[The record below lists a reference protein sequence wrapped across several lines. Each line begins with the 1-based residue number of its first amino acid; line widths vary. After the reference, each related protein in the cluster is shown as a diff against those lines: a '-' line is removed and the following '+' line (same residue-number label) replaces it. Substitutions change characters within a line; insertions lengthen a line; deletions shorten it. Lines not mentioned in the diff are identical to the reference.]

1 MQEIFISN
9 QDHDDG
15 SDMWDFEVRVGNS
28 LDNEGNDNAR
38 CSPLYTLLPGHVGTI
53 VCKNGTLGRYVNIR
67 VDRDDV
73 RLSLCEVAVIGV
85 GKIYLYLSPDIDVG
99 CAFKIPIFC
108 PCTHFIGKSIRKTQ
122 W

>member
-15 SDMWDFEVRVGNS
+15 YDMRDFEVRVGNS

-38 CSPLYTLLPGHVGTI
+38 CSPLYNLLPGHIGTV

-67 VDRDDV
+67 VDRDDF

-85 GKIYLYLSPDIDVG
+85 GKIYLRLDVC
-99 CAFKIPIFC
+99 CAFKIAIFSLVPIL
-108 PCTHFIGKSIRKTQ
+108 
-122 W
+122 